1 MTTAKFVG
9 NNETSEYLTKVFHAA
24 PGNEVSMPD
33 EIWDNIKSKGDDKLF
48 TNVQTSDET
57 FGDQKTVFI
66 PRK

>member
-9 NNETSEYLTKVFHAA
+9 DKETVSYLTKVFHAA
-24 PGNEVSMPD
+24 PGNTVSMPD
-33 EIWDNIKSKGDDKLF
+33 QVWDEIKSKGDDKLF
-48 TNVQTSDET
+48 KDIKQSDET